1 MVLKEIVVG
10 YFKNF
15 EKIFLIYNM
24 YDKFYLIYNVDEKGI
39 LIDYKF
45 FLVVSDL
52 IYCLQVVIF
61 GWGKIIIIFGGGS
74 VSGVVILLFF
84 IFLGKWMRLELL
96 NGVFF
101 GISGIVSEIG
111 WLNGVIFCEYLEN
124 YFLKFVL

>member
-84 IFLGKWMRLELL
+84 YFFREVDEIRVIKWGIFW
-96 NGVFF
+96 NQ
-101 GISGIVSEIG
+101 
-111 WLNGVIFCEYLEN
+111 WDCE
-124 YFLKFVL
+124 

>member
-1 MVLKEIVVG
+1 MDKLFIMKWMRGFFKRWLELKVLKLRGFEYVRAKMVLKEIVVG

-52 IYCLQVVIF
+52 IYCL
-61 GWGKIIIIFGGGS
+61 
-74 VSGVVILLFF
+74 
-84 IFLGKWMRLELL
+84 
-96 NGVFF
+96 
-101 GISGIVSEIG
+101 
-111 WLNGVIFCEYLEN
+111 
-124 YFLKFVL
+124 